1 MPRRSM
7 KSPEQLK
14 KEQEERGL
22 AKERAKEN
30 KYLTGGQAKIA
41 KKAPPFDKI
50 DEKDFAVLR
59 AEKAKGRGKGL
70 QDEKVKPGKVMK
82 AALGAAALGL
92 GAKKMKKKGM
102 MLPVGFGM
110 TSMKAKKMKEILGRK
125 RGGMNH
131 GKVMKA
137 KRGRLTFDDKFKMQ
151 EKGIIDK
158 KTGKLSPAHE
168 SFFKKTP
175 RSKIEIMAK
184 TGVNPD
190 LPKAKPGPF
199 TTKKQ
204 IEKNLETT
212 KKEASRFLERRK
224 KLSGRLPIPKGGKIG
239 AAAAAV
245 AATAAGIKKFMEKRK
260 ENKKKKMGGGLA
272 AATERLKAQG
282 KMGGGM
288 MKKYNTG
295 GDANTMKN
303 KDRLTESDIQKA
315 KRLVKSPRQKAL
327 NVSKTTMAIL
337 KGARDF
343 RSAYNRDKAKV
354 QKRMGGG
361 MMMNKPM
368 GYKSGKSI
376 KVKCK
381 LGRNKPTKMY

>member
-1 MPRRSM
+1 MALKGKQKNIDMNKNNRIDA
-7 KSPEQLK
+7 EDFALLK
-14 KEQEERGL
+14 KK
-22 AKERAKEN
+22 KE
-30 KYLTGGQAKIA
+30 
-41 KKAPPFDKI
+41 
-50 DEKDFAVLR
+50 
-59 AEKAKGRGKGL
+59 
-70 QDEKVKPGKVMK
+70 
-82 AALGAAALGL
+82 
-92 GAKKMKKKGM
+92 
-102 MLPVGFGM
+102 
-110 TSMKAKKMKEILGRK
+110 
-125 RGGMNH
+125 

-151 EKGIIDK
+151 KEGVIDK
-158 KTGKLSPAHE
+158 KTGKLHPAHE

-184 TGVNPD
+184 TGLNPD
-190 LPKAKPGPF
+190 LPKPKPGPLI
-199 TTKKQ
+199 TTKQ

-245 AATAAGIKKFMEKRK
+245 AATAAGVKKFMEKRK

-272 AATERLKAQG
+272 AATEKLKAKG
-282 KMGGGM
+282 LRRGLMVENPESERRPIPESKRKLIIEKIRRTTRNMPRVMGTRSRV
-288 MKKYNTG
+288 KEF
-295 GDANTMKN
+295 
-303 KDRLTESDIQKA
+303 KDNIKA
-315 KRLVKSPRQKAL
+315 RVRDSVK
-327 NVSKTTMAIL
+327 T
-337 KGARDF
+337 
-343 RSAYNRDKAKV
+343 
-354 QKRMGGG
+354 RMGGG